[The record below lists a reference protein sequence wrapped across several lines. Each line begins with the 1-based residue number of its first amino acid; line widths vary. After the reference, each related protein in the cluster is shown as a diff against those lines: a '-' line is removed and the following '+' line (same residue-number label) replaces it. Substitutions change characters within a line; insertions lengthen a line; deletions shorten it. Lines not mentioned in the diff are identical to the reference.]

1 MLIETLSVF
10 PEMFEPVMSTSIL
23 GRARKAGLFD
33 FKAYNLRDWTHDRHR
48 TVDDEPYGGGQ
59 GMLMKVE
66 PIAEAI
72 EAISAEGPKPT
83 VVFFTPCGEPFTQHV
98 AERLLKSERLLFVCS
113 RYEGVDERAYAYA
126 NERLSIGDYVLTGG
140 ELPAMVVADAVVR
153 LIPGALGDEMSNVD
167 ESFSTAEDGGLLE
180 YAQYTRPAEFNG
192 EGVPPVLVSGDHA
205 KVDAWRRKNAI
216 ERTCRWRPDL
226 IETARLTPEERLRA
240 GDFGRFVF
248 AERGVRMVPTQH
260 SALRGAFEWIA
271 VIAIALVATFL
282 IRTFVVEPFVVPT
295 GSMEDT
301 IEIGDQILAQKVSLE
316 LGQPV
321 KQGDIVV
328 FHNPDGTSEHDVLVK
343 RVIATAGQTVDLQ
356 DGKVVV
362 DGQALDEDYT
372 TGMSW
377 PLSVQAPGA
386 QVSYPYTV
394 PDGCVWVMGDNRE
407 NSADSRYFGP
417 VDRSDLIAVAL
428 VRYWPLN
435 RIGAID

>member
-1 MLIETLSVF
+1 
-10 PEMFEPVMSTSIL
+10 
-23 GRARKAGLFD
+23 
-33 FKAYNLRDWTHDRHR
+33 
-48 TVDDEPYGGGQ
+48 
-59 GMLMKVE
+59 
-66 PIAEAI
+66 
-72 EAISAEGPKPT
+72 
-83 VVFFTPCGEPFTQHV
+83 
-98 AERLLKSERLLFVCS
+98 
-113 RYEGVDERAYAYA
+113 
-126 NERLSIGDYVLTGG
+126 
-140 ELPAMVVADAVVR
+140 
-153 LIPGALGDEMSNVD
+153 
-167 ESFSTAEDGGLLE
+167 
-180 YAQYTRPAEFNG
+180 
-192 EGVPPVLVSGDHA
+192 
-205 KVDAWRRKNAI
+205 
-216 ERTCRWRPDL
+216 
-226 IETARLTPEERLRA
+226 
-240 GDFGRFVF
+240 
-248 AERGVRMVPTQH
+248 MVPTQH

-301 IEIGDQILAQKVSLE
+301 IEIVSLE

-328 FHNPDGTSEHDVLVK
+328 FHNPDATSEHDVLVK

-377 PLSVQAPGA
+377 PLSVQAPAA

-435 RIGAID
+435 RNGAID

>member
-1 MLIETLSVF
+1 
-10 PEMFEPVMSTSIL
+10 
-23 GRARKAGLFD
+23 
-33 FKAYNLRDWTHDRHR
+33 
-48 TVDDEPYGGGQ
+48 
-59 GMLMKVE
+59 
-66 PIAEAI
+66 
-72 EAISAEGPKPT
+72 
-83 VVFFTPCGEPFTQHV
+83 
-98 AERLLKSERLLFVCS
+98 
-113 RYEGVDERAYAYA
+113 
-126 NERLSIGDYVLTGG
+126 
-140 ELPAMVVADAVVR
+140 
-153 LIPGALGDEMSNVD
+153 
-167 ESFSTAEDGGLLE
+167 
-180 YAQYTRPAEFNG
+180 
-192 EGVPPVLVSGDHA
+192 
-205 KVDAWRRKNAI
+205 
-216 ERTCRWRPDL
+216 
-226 IETARLTPEERLRA
+226 
-240 GDFGRFVF
+240 
-248 AERGVRMVPTQH
+248 MVPSQH

-282 IRTFVVEPFVVPT
+282 IRSFQSNPCGAT
-295 GSMEDT
+295 GSMEST
-301 IEIGDQILAQKVSLE
+301 IEIGDQILAQKVTLE

-328 FHNPDGTSEHDVLVK
+328 FHNPDATSEHDVLVK

-362 DGQALDEDYT
+362 DGQALDEGYT